1 MKNNYLDVMVTEALS
16 DWTSHIWSN
25 CATVSPTFTNHSLTV
40 TSFMPSPMSES
51 RNWTTS
57 PREGTV
63 VCRGRRRLNGIVSAA
78 ESEGGGRSGAVDLWI
93 REEVAEVDTVEEAE
107 DDDDAVLART
117 ESPLDRADEEALSAG
132 TISRGLILSRER
144 SWWRR

>member
-1 MKNNYLDVMVTEALS
+1 MVTEALS
-16 DWTSHIWSN
+16 DWTSQIWSN

-40 TSFMPSPMSES
+40 TSLMPSPMSES

-63 VCRGRRRLNGIVSAA
+63 VCRGRRRLTGILSAA

-93 REEVAEVDTVEEAE
+93 REEVAAVDTVEEAE

-117 ESPLDRADEEALSAG
+117 ESPLDRADEETLSVG

-144 SWWRR
+144 S

>member
-1 MKNNYLDVMVTEALS
+1 MVTEALS
-16 DWTSHIWSN
+16 DWTSQIWSN

-40 TSFMPSPMSES
+40 TSLMPSPMSES

-93 REEVAEVDTVEEAE
+93 REEVAAVDTVEEAE

-117 ESPLDRADEEALSAG
+117 ESPLDRADEETLSVG

-144 SWWRR
+144 S